1 MNIGEDRILDF
12 LDGRLATPDE
22 EELLHTLAVSPE
34 RRQVL
39 REHLKVRQLTST
51 LAQQEQFNVP
61 ERLTNQ
67 LFARLENMGYSA
79 PSGTEAIL
87 TRAPEFVSSRIA
99 DGVGA
104 ASMASIVGD
113 ASIMGDA
120 GTATVLGAGW
130 RFGAVSLVTVAL
142 TSFILGAGAYYVFG
156 SALGLRTRSEVLAV
170 RHPAVSHFR
179 RHSAPS
185 IANDAA
191 MQYDLAEA
199 VPIANNVSHT
209 IAPIAEASI
218 GSIGAISQISS
229 IGRIGEESAKPAA
242 EITPQPNPSQSDIT
256 AIPHTAPREPLYGI
270 QIDAPRYLPSGP
282 PIWPDVIPSPMA
294 EDRGTIS
301 VRYGIGPAP
310 QGTSEQM
317 STLNEFRLG
326 WTMGY
331 FVGGASMGQLS
342 SIERSVQGAPIAP
355 GNETKGFIISTPES
369 TAPIRTTLIGLD
381 AGVTLDPIGI
391 PVEAMAGFMYSG
403 GGSSEYS
410 PFYERASLM
419 VHFEPWRE
427 LTVSGGIEG
436 LWYTHYLN
444 SSIATQKKFYS
455 YSKSTLS
462 SDAVNQETCGLV
474 GPTLEIGWH
483 F

>member
-1 MNIGEDRILDF
+1 MNIGEDKILDF

-39 REHLKVRQLTST
+39 REHMKVRQLTST

-67 LFARLENMGYSA
+67 LFARLEDMGYSA

-99 DGVGA
+99 DGIGA
-104 ASMASIVGD
+104 ASMASIV
-113 ASIMGDA
+113 GDA

-142 TSFILGAGAYYVFG
+142 MSFILGAGAYYVFG
-156 SALGLRTRSEVLAV
+156 SSLGLRTRSEEIAV
-170 RHPAVSHFR
+170 RHPSVPHLV
-179 RHSAPS
+179 RHSAP
-185 IANDAA
+185 A

-199 VPIANNVSHT
+199 APVAKNVSQT
-209 IAPIAEASI
+209 AANAEVSVESI
-218 GSIGAISQISS
+218 VPTGQIGP
-229 IGRIGEESAKPAA
+229 IGRIGESDVKQAADIPKIAQPA
-242 EITPQPNPSQSDIT
+242 PSQSDIA
-256 AIPHTAPREPLYGI
+256 AITYTAPREPVYAI
-270 QIDAPRYLPSGP
+270 AANVPRYLPNASA
-282 PIWPDVIPSPMA
+282 IWPEVIPSPLA
-294 EDRGTIS
+294 QDRGTIS

-310 QGTSEQM
+310 SGTSEAM
-317 STLNEFRLG
+317 SWLNEFRLG

-342 SIERSVQGAPIAP
+342 SIERSVQSA
-355 GNETKGFIISTPES
+355 GNDTKGFIISTPE
-369 TAPIRTTLIGLD
+369 AAYPVRTTLIGLD
-381 AGVTLDPIGI
+381 AGLTLDPLGI
-391 PVEAMAGFMYSG
+391 PVQAMVGFMYSG
-403 GGSSEYS
+403 AGDTAEYS
-410 PFYERASLM
+410 SMYYRASLM

-427 LTVSGGIEG
+427 LSVSGGIEG
-436 LWYTHYLN
+436 LWYTHYLTG
-444 SSIATQKKFYS
+444 SIANQRTFYYHYKS
-455 YSKSTLS
+455 SLSK
-462 SDAVNQETCGLV
+462 DAVTQETCGLV
-474 GPTLEIGWH
+474 GPTLQIGWH